1 MLVLEI
7 LTKNGW
13 YSWRDTRILVPRT
26 LVLQY
31 FWVWRSCWWTL
42 THAGSV
48 ILRTENVKNLYL
60 NLENWKKEGKFLFQ
74 GLFKVRNLK
83 YVGPSEGHQNSGL
96 SWKYMSKQLIMLRFY
111 HETFALAPKLWCRH
125 IYFYLF
131 VGGGGYLSAPACLC
145 SFFNHD
151 NTPLIFQENISHQQF
166 GLKT

>member
-1 MLVLEI
+1 MSKTYIWIWE
-7 LTKNGW
+7 
-13 YSWRDTRILVPRT
+13 
-26 LVLQY
+26 
-31 FWVWRSCWWTL
+31 
-42 THAGSV
+42 
-48 ILRTENVKNLYL
+48 
-60 NLENWKKEGKFLFQ
+60 EGKFLFQ

-131 VGGGGYLSAPACLC
+131 VGGGGYLSAPAYLS

-151 NTPLIFQENISHQQF
+151 NTPLIFQENTNTNNIVLTLFYPAYFIPHNTWGREGGGRSAPKLF
-166 GLKT
+166 LLLAGESDLVKNRLTWKSS